1 MMNTMEKIS
10 IKVCGMRDHD
20 NIMRVASL
28 SPDYL
33 GFIFY
38 PHSPRFAGWDFIVPQ
53 ELSPTVKRVGVFV
66 NETSEE
72 ILRRANFAGFDHA
85 QLHGSESVAQ
95 CAELKA
101 AGLKVI
107 KVFSVGE
114 DFDFKV
120 TNEYKQAVD
129 FFLFDTKGKYYG
141 GNAKTF
147 DWNIL
152 SQYDQE
158 VPFFLS
164 GGLSPDNIEDV
175 KQLIDMNLFALD
187 LNSGVEVNPGLKD
200 AGKIE
205 TILNAVTGLR

>member
-1 MMNTMEKIS
+1 MSTREKIS
-10 IKVCGMRDHD
+10 IKVCGMRNHD
-20 NIMRVASL
+20 NIAQVAAL

-38 PHSPRFAGWDFIVPQ
+38 PHSPRFAGWDFKVPQ
-53 ELSPTVKRVGVFV
+53 ELSPTIKRVGVFV

-72 ILRRANFAGFDHA
+72 ILRRADFAGFDYV
-85 QLHGSESVAQ
+85 QLHGRESVAQ
-95 CAELKA
+95 CVELKE

-114 DFDFKV
+114 DFDFEV
-120 TNEYKQAVD
+120 TKDYKPVVN

-152 SQYDQE
+152 SRYDQD

-164 GGLSPDNIEDV
+164 GGLSPENIEAVD
-175 KQLIDMNLFALD
+175 QLMEMNLHALD
-187 LNSGVEVNPGLKD
+187 LNSGVEVSPGLKD

-205 TILNAVTGLR
+205 TILNAVPRLR